1 MPDMDSAIKK
11 LEKVGL
17 REIIGD
23 ASVTPDHAQKTGAD
37 YTTNEAVDEVD
48 RCSAKLWHVDEEQ
61 VCV

>member
-17 REIIGD
+17 REIIGN

-37 YTTNEAVDEVD
+37 YATNEAVDGVD
-48 RCSAKLWHVDEEQ
+48 
-61 VCV
+61 